1 MKRPSYKTQAFVL
14 RFLNYGE
21 SDRIVTFFT
30 REFGKVRGIA
40 KGARR
45 SKKRFSNAIEPF
57 SHSTLLFSRRGEDSL
72 SIIEN
77 CDVINHYPQIRAN
90 LRRTMTASY
99 MIDLVDQFTE
109 EGKKSAGIFQ
119 LLGDFLGLLETG
131 NGLEETTRFFELR
144 LLRLSGYEPVLG
156 KCVICNTPLDKI
168 NAAFFDA
175 TRGGIRCSLCGRG
188 DQECIPVSAGTLKTL
203 LLGKQTETDR
213 IHRLVLSENALKESR
228 VIFRHF
234 IRHIL
239 GKEPKSL
246 QVLDEISKMICPE
259 TAKPQNYQGSEVG
272 DRGSGLIPDT

>member
-1 MKRPSYKTQAFVL
+1 MKRPSFKTQAFVL

-45 SKKRFSNAIEPF
+45 SRKRFPNAIEPF
-57 SHSTLLFSRRGEDSL
+57 SHSILLFSRRSEDSL

-77 CDVINHYPQIRAN
+77 CDVIEHYPEIRAN

-99 MIDLVDQFTE
+99 MIDLIDLFTG

-119 LLGDFLGLLETG
+119 LLSSFLGLLETG

-144 LLRLSGYEPVLG
+144 LLTLSGYEPSLDR
-156 KCVICNTPLDKI
+156 CIICNASLDEI
-168 NAAFFDA
+168 NSAFFDA
-175 TRGGIRCSLCGRG
+175 TRGGIRCSQCGRG
-188 DQECIPVSAGTLKTL
+188 DQDCVPVSAGTLKTL
-203 LLGKQTETDR
+203 LMGKNIETDR
-213 IHRLVLSENALKESR
+213 IPRLILSENAMRESR
-228 VIFRHF
+228 RILRSF
-234 IRHIL
+234 IRHTL

-246 QVLDEISKMICPE
+246 QVLDEISKMI
-259 TAKPQNYQGSEVG
+259 
-272 DRGSGLIPDT
+272 

>member
-1 MKRPSYKTQAFVL
+1 MKRPPFKTEAFVL

-21 SDRIVTFFT
+21 SDCIVTFFT
-30 REFGKVRGIA
+30 REFGKLRGIA

-57 SHSTLLFSRRGEDSL
+57 SYSTLLFSRRGDGGL
-72 SIIEN
+72 AIIEN
-77 CDVINHYPQIRAN
+77 CDVIEHYPGIRAD
-90 LRRTMTASY
+90 LEKTMTASY
-99 MIDLVDQFTE
+99 MIDLVDQFTAE
-109 EGKKSAGIFQ
+109 SKKSAGIFQ
-119 LLGDFLGLLETG
+119 LLDDFLKLLETG
-131 NGLEETTRFFELR
+131 NRLEETTRFFELR
-144 LLRLSGYEPVLG
+144 LLMLSGYEPVLG

-168 NAAFFDA
+168 NTAFFDV

-188 DQECIPVSAGTLKTL
+188 DQECIPVSTGTIKTL
-203 LLGKQTETDR
+203 LMGKQTKTDR

-246 QVLDEISKMICPE
+246 RVLDEIRKMII
-259 TAKPQNYQGSEVG
+259 G
-272 DRGSGLIPDT
+272 DRFKPVPTGRSVQEPDLP

>member
-1 MKRPSYKTQAFVL
+1 MKRPSFKTQAFVL

-30 REFGKVRGIA
+30 REFGKLRGIA

-45 SKKRFSNAIEPF
+45 SRKRFSNAIEPF
-57 SHSTLLFSRRGEDSL
+57 SHSILLFSRRSEGSL

-77 CDVINHYPQIRAN
+77 CDVINHYPGIRSD
-90 LRRTMTASY
+90 LGKTMTASY
-99 MIDLVDQFTE
+99 MIDLADHFTV

-119 LLGDFLGLLETG
+119 LLDDFLKLLETG
-131 NGLEETTRFFELR
+131 NSLEETTRFFELR
-144 LLRLSGYEPVLG
+144 LLTLSGYEPSLG
-156 KCVICNTPLDKI
+156 MCVICNTPLDKI

-188 DQECIPVSAGTLKTL
+188 GQNCIPVSAGTLKIL
-203 LLGKQTETDR
+203 LMGKQTETNR

-228 VIFRHF
+228 DIFRHF

-239 GKEPKSL
+239 GREPKSL
-246 QVLDEISKMICPE
+246 QVLDEIRKMM
-259 TAKPQNYQGSEVG
+259 
-272 DRGSGLIPDT
+272 